1 MLMANNLILFLLNL
15 IFRELCAE
23 KRFETF
29 GNLSVKDK
37 GSKGALDGI
46 RFNLYTIISWGEN
59 LWQASRPSYSVAI
72 SILIK
77 LLSL

>member
-46 RFNLYTIISWGEN
+46 RFNL
-59 LWQASRPSYSVAI
+59 
-72 SILIK
+72 
-77 LLSL
+77 